1 MCKLSFTLLGYNGDK
16 VTIYCTA
23 FVIITT
29 SNIGSKTLFSPV
41 TNNIATNCSFFAI
54 KQRKFC
60 SVPELTQALPEVQKL
75 VGKTVMKSHLDKSH
89 NYGAKLFHCFTQ
101 HDKFV

>member
-41 TNNIATNCSFFAI
+41 TNNITTNCLFFGM
-54 KQRKFC
+54 KQQRFC
-60 SVPELTQALPEVQKL
+60 SAPKLTQALPEVQKL
-75 VGKTVMKSHLDKSH
+75 VEKTVNVNTS
-89 NYGAKLFHCFTQ
+89 
-101 HDKFV
+101 